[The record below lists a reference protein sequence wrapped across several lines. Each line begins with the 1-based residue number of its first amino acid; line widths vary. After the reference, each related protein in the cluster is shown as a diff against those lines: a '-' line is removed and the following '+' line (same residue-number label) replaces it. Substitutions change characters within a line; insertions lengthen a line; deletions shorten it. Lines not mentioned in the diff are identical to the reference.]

1 VKIPSKSLKR
11 IFRNKNQTIA
21 MSLFSWLSLVQQQRA
36 IAVIRVPQSDLGVH
50 LAQAVAAGGLELI
63 EITWNSD
70 RPAQLVEH
78 LRQKL
83 PHCTIGAGTLLTE
96 AQMQEAIAAGAQFL
110 FTPHTCPALIQT
122 AVARQIPIVP
132 GALTPTEIITA
143 WQAGA
148 TCVKVF
154 PIQSV
159 GGADY
164 LRSLRA
170 PLGDI
175 PLIPTGGV
183 TVENART
190 FLDAGAIAVG
200 LSGQLFPKAA
210 IEQSDWQAVT
220 TQVRR
225 LVEAVRTGI

>member
-1 VKIPSKSLKR
+1 M
-11 IFRNKNQTIA
+11 FCNKTKP
-21 MSLFSWLSLVQQQRA
+21 MPHSSWLSLVQQQRA
-36 IAVIRVPQSDLGVH
+36 IAVIRVPEYDLGIH
-50 LAQAVAAGGLELI
+50 LAQAVAAGGMELI

-70 RPAQLVEH
+70 RPAQLIEH

-96 AQMQEAIAAGAQFL
+96 AQMQAAIAAGAQFL
-110 FTPHTCPALIQT
+110 FTPHTHPALIAAAQP
-122 AVARQIPIVP
+122 IPIIP
-132 GALTPTEIITA
+132 GALTPTEIVAA

-154 PIQSV
+154 PIQAV

-164 LRSLRA
+164 IRSLRA

-210 IEQSDWQAVT
+210 IAQSDWQGITA
-220 TQVRR
+220 QVRR
-225 LVEAVRTGI
+225 LVAAVRGD